1 MKHFIDRNL
10 YDIKLN
16 ALNVVVISF
25 GGIKKLHLTIEIAKL
40 NSVFHCLN
48 KTFFAIKTDCY
59 CKKNIVAFMCFMQ
72 YFCAKKVN
80 QNILYK
86 LKTICFQFY
95 AVKNFDMFDC

>member
-40 NSVFHCLN
+40 NRVFHCLN

-59 CKKNIVAFMCFMQ
+59 CKKKHSCIYV
-72 YFCAKKVN
+72 
-80 QNILYK
+80 
-86 LKTICFQFY
+86 FY
-95 AVKNFDMFDC
+95 AIFLRQKSESKHFIQIEN